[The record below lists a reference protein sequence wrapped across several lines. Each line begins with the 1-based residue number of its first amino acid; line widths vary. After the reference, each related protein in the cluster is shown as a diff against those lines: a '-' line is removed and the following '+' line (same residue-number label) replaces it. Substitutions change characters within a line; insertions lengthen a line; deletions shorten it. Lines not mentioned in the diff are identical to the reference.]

1 MINLLDAPRDKL
13 LRIVAVQ
20 GPEGPRRRL
29 FSLGLRTG
37 ILVELSSQAPFG
49 GPILIKDKTR
59 GTCVALGRGVAR
71 RIQVDVVDGRE

>member
-1 MINLLDAPRDKL
+1 MINLLDAPKDKL
-13 LRIVAVQ
+13 LRIVAVY
-20 GPEGPRRRL
+20 GPEGSRRRL
-29 FSLGLRTG
+29 LSLGLRTG

-49 GPILIKDKTR
+49 GPILIKDKER